1 MAAVQ
6 SNVNMEDHSEVKV
19 GNGALFVGVYDGY
32 KGHVQENDNNM
43 SLDIPRKVV
52 SEIETGFIEFA
63 RRHYVQLGQ
72 PKIGI
77 VSSGCLICIIERRT
91 LYLAN
96 VGDSR
101 AILGSKMG
109 IGPFKRLCVKQM
121 ARDHSCNN
129 QNIRDELA
137 VLHDDNWIC
146 NYNDGAWRVRNTS
159 SEVSLV
165 SGT

>member
-1 MAAVQ
+1 M
-6 SNVNMEDHSEVKV
+6 
-19 GNGALFVGVYDGY
+19 
-32 KGHVQENDNNM
+32 
-43 SLDIPRKVV
+43 RKRDAWK
-52 SEIETGFIEFA
+52 S
-63 RRHYVQLGQ
+63 
-72 PKIGI
+72 
-77 VSSGCLICIIERRT
+77 CIIERRT

-96 VGDSR
+96 VGDSH

-159 SEVSLV
+159 SEVYFYFLFAFDLPS
-165 SGT
+165 SIGNHPTSYAN